1 MPTVLIT
8 GANRGLGLEFVRSFA
23 ADGWR
28 VHACARNIKKGKRV
42 RAVEGDVNCHKLD
55 VTNGLKVASL
65 ARELA
70 EEPLDLLINNAG
82 VYGPRTGFGETD
94 YDEWAAVLQVNTL
107 APLRMAE
114 RFVGM
119 LEKSDAK
126 TVVNISSR
134 MGSIASNDGG
144 SFYTYRSSK
153 AALNMITKNLSVDLA
168 ARGITVVSLHPGWV
182 QTDMGGEEA
191 DIPAEDSIAGMRKVI
206 AGLTFED
213 SGKFF
218 SYDGSEVGW

>member
-28 VHACARNIKKGKRV
+28 VHACARNIEKAKRV
-42 RAVEGDVNCHKLD
+42 KEVSGDVVCHKLD

-82 VYGPRTGFGETD
+82 VFGPRTGFGETD
-94 YDEWAAVLQVNTL
+94 YDEWDAVLKVNTL

-114 RFVGM
+114 RFVNM
-119 LEKSDAK
+119 LEKSERGV
-126 TVVNISSR
+126 VVNVSSI
-134 MGSIASNDGG
+134 MGSIASNESGN
-144 SFYTYRSSK
+144 SYIYRSSK
-153 AALNMITKNLSVDLA
+153 AALNMITKGLSVDLA
-168 ARGITVVSLHPGWV
+168 PKGITVVSVHPGWV
-182 QTDMGGEEA
+182 QTDMGGQEA
-191 DIPAEDSIAGMRKVI
+191 DIAPVASIAGLRQVI
-206 AGLTFED
+206 AGLHPRD

-218 SYDGSEVGW
+218 NYDGSEIAW